1 MTDAKY
7 VHSSSKRANT
17 LAIFFPSRMLADVSV
32 SVSPHA
38 LAEVIACMRMTVQ
51 ETDYEAYVA
60 TWAKVDM
67 ALQLV
72 SMWAVHRAD
81 PRVRRVLHQ
90 LKALLQM
97 GEWEATAL
105 DVEPHPKLPGMCLL
119 RATMPSWETDWEQT
133 WPWAKQCYAGN
144 LTKCRKILSELAWH
158 LSLRGH
164 TRAEFQRCVLAAR
177 MLRSMQ
183 RTLRGY
189 P

>member
-1 MTDAKY
+1 
-7 VHSSSKRANT
+7 
-17 LAIFFPSRMLADVSV
+17 MLADVSV

-133 WPWAKQCYAGN
+133 WPWAKQCYAGY

-183 RTLRGY
+183 RTSKNPTRVSIELRTHVQLA
-189 P
+189 